1 MYISCFGVNLFVW
14 FDGVVLINIIDLNVN
29 LKLFN
34 GEECLEENV
43 LMLVKF
49 KIYNNELI
57 LYYINLFVLD
67 DYILFI

>member
-1 MYISCFGVNLFVW
+1 MYVSCFGGNLFVW

-49 KIYNNELI
+49 KINNNELI

>member
-1 MYISCFGVNLFVW
+1 MYVSCFGGNLFVW

-29 LKLFN
+29 LKLNN